1 MRAMDDER
9 SLILEICGEKCSNTL
24 GSCKGSTVAILM
36 SIIADLGRSRYASPQ
51 STSKKDRNRREV
63 QRDGLDVRVKRQ
75 C

>member
-9 SLILEICGEKCSNTL
+9 SLVLEICGKKCSNTL
-24 GSCKGSTVAILM
+24 GSCKGSTMAMLV
-36 SIIADLGRSRYASPQ
+36 STIADLDRSRYASAQ